1 MATTLQAPVPAVG
14 SGVSMSTA
22 EYLRTMFHPDRE
34 YVDGLAEE
42 RNLGEYEHGKVQS
55 RIWLLLQNHEAE
67 WGIDVN
73 IECRLQVSA
82 DRFRIPD
89 VMVLPAGLKVDRYP
103 TTAPLICIEVLSPED
118 TWKRLRGV
126 VDDYFAMGVEHVW
139 AFDPQMREAF
149 VCDRLGFH
157 KVTELAVVGTA
168 IRLDLQEVFSV
179 LR

>member
-1 MATTLQAPVPAVG
+1 
-14 SGVSMSTA
+14 MSTA